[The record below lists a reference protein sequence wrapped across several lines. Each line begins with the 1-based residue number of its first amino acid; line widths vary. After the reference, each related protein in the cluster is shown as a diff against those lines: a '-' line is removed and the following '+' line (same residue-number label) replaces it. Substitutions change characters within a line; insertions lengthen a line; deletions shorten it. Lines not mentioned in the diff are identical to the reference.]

1 MSKECINCGAELP
14 DGASF
19 CPHCET
25 VQRDKLPMSAP
36 PRRRGRIFAVLGGVL
51 ALALAFGGGYF
62 LGRSPSPGAPAA
74 ESPAPAGTP
83 APTEGF
89 GDIPADTVYSC
100 EEGDFRL
107 VLAFNTGSDMPLAGE
122 RERSDL
128 VAEGGSVGYP
138 SLLFVLDNSTLE
150 PAGERFLALTES
162 CSVSSVPRDG
172 AAAVSCNQPQYMEDF
187 PGAAL
192 ASHLDVSWDSGVNDI
207 VWIIRMTNGDVIR
220 LRQTV
225 RAEVQPAVHIYPED
239 EAMGTIEE
247 LQELVYR
254 LAGEYG
260 GETSVYIHLPAVTY
274 SGGLDLT
281 RRGYTLVGAG
291 SGTVFTGTLRFV
303 SNTGQVSCLYDLT
316 LAGDG
321 GTGLDSAGTVNAF
334 GCTFTGWDTA
344 VCSGNGGW
352 VGLSG
357 CTLRDNG
364 LGFVF
369 DSEFSS
375 GASTYYSD
383 CSFENNATAVLIERV
398 PGNMP
403 LRFPSCRFVN
413 NGEDIVNNSPSTI
426 NTDTAIFA

>member
-1 MSKECINCGAELP
+1 MGALP
-14 DGASF
+14 PPAL
-19 CPHCET
+19 
-25 VQRDKLPMSAP
+25 R
-36 PRRRGRIFAVLGGVL
+36 PRR
-51 ALALAFGGGYF
+51 
-62 LGRSPSPGAPAA
+62 APRLPVHA
-74 ESPAPAGTP
+74 

-89 GDIPADTVYSC
+89 EDIPADTVYSC

-225 RAEVQPAVHIYPED
+225 LAEVQPAVHIYPED

-260 GETSVYIHLPAVTY
+260 EETSVYIHLPAVTY

-303 SNTGQVSCLYDLT
+303 SNTGQHSWLYGLT

-364 LGFVF
+364 RGFVF
-369 DSEFSS
+369 DSEFSN

>member
-14 DGASF
+14 DVAAF

-62 LGRSPSPGAPAA
+62 LGRASSPGAPAA
-74 ESPAPAGTP
+74 ESPASADTP

-107 VLAFNTGSDMPLAGE
+107 VLVFNTGSSLPLNGE
-122 RERSDL
+122 SERSDL

-172 AAAVSCNQPQYMEDF
+172 AAAVSCNQPQYMKDF
-187 PGAAL
+187 PNAAL

-207 VWIIRMTNGDVIR
+207 VWLIRMKNGDVIR

-225 RAEVQPAVHIYPED
+225 RAEAQPTVHIYPED
-239 EAMGTIEE
+239 EAMDTIEE
-247 LQELVYR
+247 LQALVYR

-281 RRGYTLVGAG
+281 RRGYTLVGSG

-364 LGFVF
+364 RGFVF
-369 DSEFSS
+369 DSDFSN

-383 CSFENNATAVLIERV
+383 CSFENNATAVLLERV

-426 NTDTAIFA
+426 NTDTAAFA

>member
-1 MSKECINCGAELP
+1 M
-14 DGASF
+14 
-19 CPHCET
+19 
-25 VQRDKLPMSAP
+25 
-36 PRRRGRIFAVLGGVL
+36 
-51 ALALAFGGGYF
+51 
-62 LGRSPSPGAPAA
+62 
-74 ESPAPAGTP
+74 
-83 APTEGF
+83 
-89 GDIPADTVYSC
+89 
-100 EEGDFRL
+100 
-107 VLAFNTGSDMPLAGE
+107 
-122 RERSDL
+122 
-128 VAEGGSVGYP
+128 
-138 SLLFVLDNSTLE
+138 
-150 PAGERFLALTES
+150 
-162 CSVSSVPRDG
+162 
-172 AAAVSCNQPQYMEDF
+172 
-187 PGAAL
+187 
-192 ASHLDVSWDSGVNDI
+192 
-207 VWIIRMTNGDVIR
+207 
-220 LRQTV
+220 
-225 RAEVQPAVHIYPED
+225 
-239 EAMGTIEE
+239 
-247 LQELVYR
+247 
-254 LAGEYG
+254 
-260 GETSVYIHLPAVTY
+260 TY

>member
-74 ESPAPAGTP
+74 ESPAPADTP
-83 APTEGF
+83 APAGGF
-89 GDIPADTVYSC
+89 EDIPADTVYSC

-239 EAMGTIEE
+239 EAMDTIEE
-247 LQELVYR
+247 LQALVYR
-254 LAGEYG
+254 LADEYG
-260 GETSVYIHLPAVTY
+260 EETSV
-274 SGGLDLT
+274 
-281 RRGYTLVGAG
+281 
-291 SGTVFTGTLRFV
+291 
-303 SNTGQVSCLYDLT
+303 
-316 LAGDG
+316 
-321 GTGLDSAGTVNAF
+321 
-334 GCTFTGWDTA
+334 
-344 VCSGNGGW
+344 
-352 VGLSG
+352 
-357 CTLRDNG
+357 
-364 LGFVF
+364 
-369 DSEFSS
+369 
-375 GASTYYSD
+375 
-383 CSFENNATAVLIERV
+383 
-398 PGNMP
+398 
-403 LRFPSCRFVN
+403 
-413 NGEDIVNNSPSTI
+413 
-426 NTDTAIFA
+426 

>member
-1 MSKECINCGAELP
+1 M
-14 DGASF
+14 
-19 CPHCET
+19 
-25 VQRDKLPMSAP
+25 
-36 PRRRGRIFAVLGGVL
+36 
-51 ALALAFGGGYF
+51 
-62 LGRSPSPGAPAA
+62 
-74 ESPAPAGTP
+74 
-83 APTEGF
+83 
-89 GDIPADTVYSC
+89 
-100 EEGDFRL
+100 
-107 VLAFNTGSDMPLAGE
+107 
-122 RERSDL
+122 
-128 VAEGGSVGYP
+128 
-138 SLLFVLDNSTLE
+138 
-150 PAGERFLALTES
+150 
-162 CSVSSVPRDG
+162 
-172 AAAVSCNQPQYMEDF
+172 
-187 PGAAL
+187 
-192 ASHLDVSWDSGVNDI
+192 NDI

-225 RAEVQPAVHIYPED
+225 RAEAQPAVHIYPED
-239 EAMGTIEE
+239 EAMDTIEE
-247 LQELVYR
+247 LQALVYR

-260 GETSVYIHLPAVTY
+260 EETSVYIHLPAVTY

-303 SNTGQVSCLYDLT
+303 SNTGQVSCLYGLT

>member
-14 DGASF
+14 DGAAF

-62 LGRSPSPGAPAA
+62 LGRAPSPRPLRPRRAPRL
-74 ESPAPAGTP
+74 PVRP

-89 GDIPADTVYSC
+89 EDIPADTVYSC

-122 RERSDL
+122 RGAQRPRGRGRLGGLSEPPVRVGQLHARARGRALPCADGELLRLER
-128 VAEGGSVGYP
+128 AEGRRGGRELQS
-138 SLLFVLDNSTLE
+138 
-150 PAGERFLALTES
+150 
-162 CSVSSVPRDG
+162 
-172 AAAVSCNQPQYMEDF
+172 AAVHGDF
-187 PGAAL
+187 PGTAL
-192 ASHLDVSWDSGVNDI
+192 ASHLNVSWDSGVNDI

-225 RAEVQPAVHIYPED
+225 RAEAQATVHIYPED
-239 EAMGTIEE
+239 EAMDTIEE

-254 LAGEYG
+254 LADEYG
-260 GETSVYIHLPAVTY
+260 EETSVYIHLPAVTY
-274 SGGLDLT
+274 SGGLDPHAAGLYAR
-281 RRGYTLVGAG
+281 RRGERHGLHRYAA
-291 SGTVFTGTLRFV
+291 LRLEH
-303 SNTGQVSCLYDLT
+303 GQVSCLYDLT

-403 LRFPSCRFVN
+403 LA
-413 NGEDIVNNSPSTI
+413 SPPAAS
-426 NTDTAIFA
+426 